1 MADRPPVKTRPITR
15 DKLAQFLP
23 SHELIKAFED
33 MASDVSKVLPDA
45 IEGTTVDSSSLLATV
60 AFARPPATPPAFHN
74 AASDIL
80 AGQVF
85 GA

>member
-1 MADRPPVKTRPITR
+1 MADRPVVRTRLITR

-33 MASDVSKVLPDA
+33 LASDVSKTLPDA

-60 AFARPPATPPAFHN
+60 AFARPPATPPVFQN

-80 AGQVF
+80 AGQIF

>member
-1 MADRPPVKTRPITR
+1 MADRPPVKTQRLTR

-23 SHELIKAFED
+23 THELIKAFENLS
-33 MASDVSKVLPDA
+33 ADVSETLPDA
-45 IEGTTVDSSSLLATV
+45 IEGATVDAGSMLSTAS
-60 AFARPPATPPAFHN
+60 FARQPATPPTFHN

-80 AGQVF
+80 AGQIF

>member
-1 MADRPPVKTRPITR
+1 MADRPPVKTRRITR

-23 SHELIKAFED
+23 THELIKAFED
-33 MASDVSKVLPDA
+33 LSADVSQTLPDA
-45 IEGTTVDSSSLLATV
+45 IDGATVDAGSLLAT
-60 AFARPPATPPAFHN
+60 ASFARQPPRAPVFNN

-80 AGQVF
+80 ASQIF

>member
-1 MADRPPVKTRPITR
+1 MAERPPVKTQPITR

-23 SHELIKAFED
+23 SHELIKAFES
-33 MASDVSKVLPDA
+33 MATDVSKVLPDA
-45 IEGTTVDSSSLLATV
+45 IENAAVDSSSVVATI
-60 AFARPPATPPAFHN
+60 AFARPPAKLPAFHN